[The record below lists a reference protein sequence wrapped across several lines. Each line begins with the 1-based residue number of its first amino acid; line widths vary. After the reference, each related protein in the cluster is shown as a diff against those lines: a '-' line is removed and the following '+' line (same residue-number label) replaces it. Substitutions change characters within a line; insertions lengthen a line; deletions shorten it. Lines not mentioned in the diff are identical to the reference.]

1 MAWNYD
7 EKDIEKETVGG
18 NYLAKSGCY
27 EAKILELE
35 HKKTTNGYGQIVMKL
50 EVDEK
55 ETIIYHTYE
64 GKDGVIEF
72 KTRVLNHLLYLNKL
86 KNSADIEKCIGKTIG
101 VMLKGKLSQDKKYI
115 NFDLEGVYHLPTKRT
130 ATELKEN
137 KDAKVVDVKIKQY
150 EAEEPLIKEPIK
162 KEEHKEET
170 SAIDDDFPFA

>member
-18 NYLAKSGCY
+18 SYLTKSGCY

-35 HKKTTNGYGQIVMKL
+35 HKKTTNGYGQVVMKL
-50 EVDEK
+50 EVDGK
-55 ETIIYHTYE
+55 EVTVYHAYE

-72 KTRVLNHLLYLNKL
+72 KTRILNHLLYLNKL
-86 KNSADIEKCIGKTIG
+86 KSSADIEKCIGKTIG

-115 NFDLEGVYHLPTKRT
+115 NFDLEGVYHLPTKKT

-137 KDAKVVDVKIKQY
+137 KDAKVVDAKIKQY
-150 EAEEPLIKEPIK
+150 EAEEPLIKDSSK
-162 KEEHKEET
+162 KEEYKEEA